1 MADPKLKPTPPD
13 REESVF
19 SLLKNE
25 GFSNAAIAGIM
36 GNIEVETGGSF
47 DSSKKQGSG
56 GPGRGLFQMEPGT
69 GKLDEYKTWLKNT
82 GRPDSA
88 ASQIQFFRDTI
99 YDPSGI
105 KNIVGVD
112 VAGFGDAKKLRK
124 VFETDD
130 PVKIAEA
137 VANLWEKPGIPHMD
151 RRREAARLQ
160 FQKQRTEAEPVSVRP
175 PVEAADPKSKPTPP
189 DRKPKIRIPELEG
202 ADTTSLLFG
211 LEDAIRSFF
220 SDDVPLAS
228 LDSTDDSRK
237 LTQNEQEQFSDL
249 MNRLTLQGK

>member
-19 SLLKNE
+19 SLLKDA

-36 GNIEVETGGSF
+36 GTIEVETGGKF
-47 DSSKKQGSG
+47 DSSQKQGSG

-88 ASQIQFFRDTI
+88 DSQIQFFRDTI

-112 VAGFGDAKKLRK
+112 VAGFGNAKKLRK

-137 VANLWEKPGIPHMD
+137 VTNLWEKPGIPHMD
-151 RRREAARLQ
+151 RRRKAARLQ
-160 FQKQRTEAEPVSVRP
+160 FQKQKEPASVRP
-175 PVEAADPKSKPTPP
+175 PVKATDPKFKPTPP
-189 DRKPKIRIPELEG
+189 DRKPRIRIPELEG
-202 ADTTSLLFG
+202 SEDTASLLFG
-211 LEDAIRSFF
+211 LRDAISSFF
-220 SDDVPLAS
+220 SEDAPS
-228 LDSTDDSRK
+228 GYLDSTNDSRK
-237 LTQNEQEQFSDL
+237 LTQDDQEQFSNL